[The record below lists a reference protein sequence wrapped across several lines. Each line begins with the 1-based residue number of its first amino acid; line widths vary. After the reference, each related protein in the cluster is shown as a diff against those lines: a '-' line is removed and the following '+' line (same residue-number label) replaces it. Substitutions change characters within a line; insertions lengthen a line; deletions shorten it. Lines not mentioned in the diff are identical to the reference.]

1 MPNTTVISV
10 VSSKGGVGKTTTTAN
25 LGALI
30 AALGRRVLLIDADMQ
45 PALSKYYKTSSQPSS
60 GVSEVISRG
69 GLIQPSDIVQTEVP
83 GLDIIMSNLSSPIQN
98 WLKEREDRLILLKR
112 AVRQPVVTDTYD
124 VVIFDTQGAKGELQ
138 RAAAMAADVMLS
150 PLKPDMISFSEFY
163 TGTLEMLSSIN
174 SMGDVSA
181 EFRSGPLN
189 IAINCMKRT
198 NNAKMIE
205 QQILES
211 FRSYPNVK
219 LLETRIPESTVYE
232 LSRTLQTPVYKIDA
246 PTKGRARG
254 NTAYEVMHKLVFELM
269 PNLTG
274 LWADGAPDSELLE
287 VQ

>member
-219 LLETRIPESTVYE
+219 LLETRIPDSTVYE

>member
-45 PALSKYYKTSSQPSS
+45 PALSKYYKTSTQPST

-163 TGTLEMLSSIN
+163 TGTLDMLSSIN

-189 IAINCMKRT
+189 IVINCMKRT

-219 LLETRIPESTVYE
+219 LLETRIPDATVYE
-232 LSRTLQTPVYKIDA
+232 LSRTLQAPVYKIDM
-246 PTKGRARG
+246 PVKGRARG

-274 LWADGAPDSELLE
+274 LWAGDAPESDQVEA
-287 VQ
+287 Q